1 MLSIGR
7 LSISIP
13 AVLSPISGV
22 SDFPFRMLN
31 RFFGAPLAFTE
42 MVDSRALSLRVKR
55 TMEMLVSGPGDRPLG
70 VQLLSADTGYIIES
84 LDVLDAFAY
93 DLVDFNAACP
103 APKVVRK
110 GKGAALLKEPGKLE
124 RILKLLVKYSG
135 KPVTV
140 KIRSG
145 WDHRSVNAREVALR
159 AEDAGVSAIFIHGR
173 TRAQG
178 YSGTVDYR
186 TIEEVKRAVRIP
198 VIASGD
204 NLTLCNIRQ
213 MFESTGC
220 DGVAIARGS
229 FGNPWLFSEV
239 KEFFRDGSTR
249 VLPSV
254 AERVE
259 VMKYHLSLL
268 VEHYGEKRAVSV
280 FHKFF
285 IWYTRGIRNTRML
298 RDRAF
303 RTEDLRSMVTL
314 IEEFK
319 VREEDGWLQDV

>member
-1 MLSIGR
+1 MLSIGH

-22 SDFPFRMLN
+22 SDLPFRMLN

-42 MVDSRALSLRVKR
+42 MVDSRALSLRDRR
-55 TMEMLVSGPGDRPLG
+55 TMEMLVSGPDDRPLG
-70 VQLLSADTGYIIES
+70 VQLLSADKAHIIES

-93 DLVDFNAACP
+93 DLVDLNAACP
-103 APKVVRK
+103 APKVVRR

-124 RILKLLVKYSG
+124 EILKLLVRYART
-135 KPVTV
+135 PVTI

-145 WDHRSVNAREVALR
+145 WDDRSVNAREVALR

-178 YSGTVDYR
+178 YSGTVDYA
-186 TIEEVKRAVRIP
+186 TIEEVKRVVNIP

-204 NLTLCNIRQ
+204 NLTLYRIRE
-213 MFESTGC
+213 MFERTGC

-229 FGNPWLFSEV
+229 FGNPWLFREV
-239 KEFFRDGSTR
+239 KEFFCEGSPT

-254 AERVE
+254 SDRVE
-259 VMKYHLSLL
+259 VMKRHLSLL

-280 FHKFF
+280 FRKFF
-285 IWYTRGIRNTRML
+285 IWYTRGMRNTRML

-303 RTEDLRSMVTL
+303 RTEVLSSMVAL
-314 IEEFK
+314 VEEFK
-319 VREEDGWLQDV
+319 VGEEDG